1 MDVLMDGLLTAATL
15 FAGGY
20 CWVLARRV
28 RALKS
33 LDSGLG
39 GAIVNLTRQIELARG
54 TLDEAQ
60 ASAKAT
66 HGDLSGLIA
75 QAEAAASQL
84 RLSLAAARLNSNG
97 RDDLPMPDRA
107 KESQGPTAPAPA
119 PETLPEPFGPVREGI
134 EAPSQAASEPAP
146 TRLADLASL
155 FGEAGIPPATVAP
168 VYEPGIESKPQAAAP
183 LPKPRSLPPVTNP
196 MRRREPIAPVR
207 SEDELMDMLTS
218 LAAGGAR

>member
-1 MDVLMDGLLTAATL
+1 MDVLMDGLLMAATL

-84 RLSLAAARLNSNG
+84 RLSLAASRINAHG
-97 RDDLPMPDRA
+97 RDDD
-107 KESQGPTAPAPA
+107 
-119 PETLPEPFGPVREGI
+119 
-134 EAPSQAASEPAP
+134 APSPAREVPRPMAAPTEPGVRASMPPQEAAHRPHQPAASATP
-146 TRLADLASL
+146 TRLADLASF
-155 FGEAGIPPATVAP
+155 FGEAAATGPTPPVTEREAEAKPEAP
-168 VYEPGIESKPQAAAP
+168 TP
-183 LPKPRSLPPVTNP
+183 LPKPRALPPVANP
-196 MRRREPIAPVR
+196 LRRREPIAPVR
-207 SEDELMDMLTS
+207 SEHELMDMLTS